1 MMAFMR
7 MLHVFTLDVFK
18 LNLVILNSVLHELIQ
33 LIILPLLIVTL
44 SPLLDLVVVGTR
56 VVLICHLE

>member
-44 SPLLDLVVVGTR
+44 GPLLHLVVVGTR